1 MSSLIWFVH
10 SHKQNGITHIEGTSH
25 ETRPLQTPVTNRAAV
40 YQLANR
46 GKTEE
51 ARAAL
56 EEILSGKELHI
67 CSKRRCEK
75 REVR

>member
-1 MSSLIWFVH
+1 
-10 SHKQNGITHIEGTSH
+10 
-25 ETRPLQTPVTNRAAV
+25 V